1 MEDRGSQDSSF
12 HHSTFI
18 AHPSLSMRTLRIFL
32 FGIPAVLLVLLA
44 TAFVNATFLSVAKK
58 NEMSIG
64 TLGEPS
70 TLNPIQQADSASTQV
85 GGLIFNGLIKYN
97 KDLEIVGDLATTW
110 ELSQETTFRFATEEE
125 ALKAL
130 AVLNL
135 KRSGQDGVTSR
146 GGSSNWPITGIL
158 TTGPNLVITLSQPG
172 LNDSEDI
179 AQALTGGDLHALP
192 FPSLEPGGKERAFKA
207 EPIIRFTLRDGVRWH
222 DGATFTSADVAFTW
236 RALMN
241 EKVASPR
248 RADFDLVDSVETPDP
263 LTVIVRY
270 KKPFSPALPN
280 WMTAILP
287 EHILGKLDPAKWPE
301 AYNRAPIGTGP
312 FKFGEWKTNEFIR
325 LKKNP
330 DYFLGSPWLDS
341 VVFHVLPDPLTLQLA
356 FQTRQVDFWNVDP
369 WAVKG
374 LQGDPRFDLFSA
386 PGNVYNYV
394 GWNLRRPMF
403 RDLKIREALAQAV
416 NVPQMIKYI
425 LYGRGVQSTG
435 IFTPRMWFFDPSVK
449 PLPYDPQTARK
460 LLDEAGW
467 IPGPDGIRMKDGK
480 RFSFTLLANN
490 GNEVRRDIATLVQD
504 DLKQVGIEVK
514 VEIYEW
520 AVLLK
525 RFVNKGEFDAI
536 VLGWGLGYDFDQFT
550 IWHSSQTHPEE
561 LNFVGFSDPKVDQL
575 LTELRQEYSRPE
587 IIRIAGELQQ
597 TIYRKQPYL
606 FLFVPESTEVMWKG
620 AYRLRHPG
628 PDGTWIDEPVRMTKA
643 GWSYDM
649 EWFYRPEYPPKK
661 R

>member
-1 MEDRGSQDSSF
+1 
-12 HHSTFI
+12 
-18 AHPSLSMRTLRIFL
+18 MRTLRLFL
-32 FGIPAVLLVLLA
+32 YGIPAALLILLA
-44 TAFVNATFLSVAKK
+44 AAFLNATFLSVAKK

-70 TLNPIQQADSASTQV
+70 TLNPIQQADSASSQV

-97 KDLEIVGDLATTW
+97 QNLEIVGDQATKW
-110 ELSQETTFRFATEEE
+110 ELSQETTFQFATEEE
-125 ALKAL
+125 AQHA
-130 AVLNL
+130 AQVLST
-135 KRSGQDGVTSR
+135 KGPD
-146 GGSSNWPITGIL
+146 GGSFSTSGIRLFVHLNEPGFAHSEKLFRRLSDAGLRPI
-158 TTGPNLVITLSQPG
+158 
-172 LNDSEDI
+172 
-179 AQALTGGDLHALP
+179 P
-192 FPSLEPGGKERAFKA
+192 FPPLEAGSKERSFKA

-222 DGATFTSADVAFTW
+222 DGAPFTSADVAFTY
-236 RALMN
+236 RAIMN

-248 RADFDLVDSVETPDP
+248 RSDFELVDSVETPDAR
-263 LTVIVRY
+263 TVVVRY
-270 KKPFSPALPN
+270 KKPFSPALLS

-287 EHILGKLDPAKWPE
+287 EHILGKLDPSKWPE
-301 AYNRAPIGTGP
+301 AYNRAPVGTGP

-325 LKKNP
+325 LKRNP

-341 VVFHVLPDPLTLQLA
+341 VVFRVLPDPLTLQLA

-386 PGNVYNYV
+386 PGNAYNYI

-403 RDLKIREALAQAV
+403 QDLKVRQALAQAV
-416 NVPQMIKYI
+416 NIPQMIKYI
-425 LYGRGVQSTG
+425 LYGHGMQATG
-435 IFTPRMWFFDPSVK
+435 IFTPQMWFFDPSVK
-449 PLPYDPQTARK
+449 PLAYDPEAAKK

-467 IPGPDGIRMKDGK
+467 KPGADGIRVKNGQ
-480 RFSFTLLANN
+480 RFSFTLLSNN

-536 VLGWGLGYDFDQFT
+536 VLGWGLGYDFDQYS

-561 LNFVGFSDPKVDQL
+561 LNFVGFSDPKVDHL
-575 LTELRQEYSRPE
+575 LTDLRQEYARPE

-597 TIYRKQPYL
+597 TIYGQQPYL
-606 FLFVPESTEVMWKG
+606 FLFVPEGTEVMWKG

-628 PDGTWIDEPVRMTKA
+628 PDGTWIDEPVHMTKA

-649 EWFYRPEYPPKK
+649 EWFYRPECTPKPTANTIT

>member
-1 MEDRGSQDSSF
+1 
-12 HHSTFI
+12 
-18 AHPSLSMRTLRIFL
+18 MRTLRLFL
-32 FGIPAVLLVLLA
+32 YGIPAALLILLVA
-44 TAFVNATFLSVAKK
+44 AFLNATFLSVAKK

-70 TLNPIQQADSASTQV
+70 TLNPIQQADSASSQV

-97 KDLEIVGDLATTW
+97 QNLEIVGDLATKW
-110 ELSQETTFRFATEEE
+110 ELSQETTFQFATEEE
-125 ALKAL
+125 AQHA
-130 AVLNL
+130 ARV
-135 KRSGQDGVTSR
+135 
-146 GGSSNWPITGIL
+146 L
-158 TTGPNLVITLSQPG
+158 TTKGSDGASFSTSGIRLIVHLNEPGFAHSVELFHRLSDAG
-172 LNDSEDI
+172 LHPI
-179 AQALTGGDLHALP
+179 P
-192 FPSLEPGGKERAFKA
+192 FPPLEAGSKERSFKA

-222 DGATFTSADVAFTW
+222 DGVPFTSADLAFTY
-236 RALMN
+236 RAIMN

-248 RADFDLVDSVETPDP
+248 RSDFELVDSVETPDAR
-263 LTVIVRY
+263 TVVVRY
-270 KKPFSPALPN
+270 KKPFSPALLS

-287 EHILGKLDPAKWPE
+287 EHILGKLDPSKWPE
-301 AYNRAPIGTGP
+301 AYNRAPVGTGP

-341 VVFHVLPDPLTLQLA
+341 VVFRVLPDPLTLQLA

-386 PGNVYNYV
+386 PGNAYNYI

-403 RDLKIREALAQAV
+403 QDLKVRQALAQAV

-425 LYGRGVQSTG
+425 LYGHGVQSTG
-435 IFTPRMWFFDPSVK
+435 IFTPQMWFFDSSVK
-449 PLPYDPQTARK
+449 PLSYDPEAAKK

-467 IPGPDGIRMKDGK
+467 KPGPDGIRVKNGQ

-536 VLGWGLGYDFDQFT
+536 VLGWGLGYDFDQYS

-561 LNFVGFSDPKVDQL
+561 LNFVGFSDQKVDHL
-575 LTELRQEYSRPE
+575 LTDLRQEYARPE

-597 TIYRKQPYL
+597 TIYGQQPYL
-606 FLFVPESTEVMWKG
+606 FLFVPEGTEVMWKG

-628 PDGTWIDEPVRMTKA
+628 PDGTWIDEPVHMTKA

-649 EWFYRPEYPPKK
+649 EWFYRPEYTPKPTANTIT

>member
-1 MEDRGSQDSSF
+1 
-12 HHSTFI
+12 
-18 AHPSLSMRTLRIFL
+18 MRTLRLFL
-32 FGIPAVLLVLLA
+32 YGIPAALLILLA
-44 TAFVNATFLSVAKK
+44 AAFLNATFLSVAKK

-70 TLNPIQQADSASTQV
+70 TLNPIQQADSASSQV

-97 KDLEIVGDLATTW
+97 QNLEIVGDLATKW
-110 ELSQETTFRFATEEE
+110 ELSQETTFEFATVEE
-125 ALKAL
+125 AERLKIRWQSILLFGRYAGL
-130 AVLNL
+130 VPAGLQKYLESCNP
-135 KRSGQDGVTSR
+135 VTSIETQ
-146 GGSSNWPITGIL
+146 GTKVIVLLNQAGQTFSNIL
-158 TTGPNLVITLSQPG
+158 LS
-172 LNDSEDI
+172 
-179 AQALTGGDLHALP
+179 DLKTNQFSPLS
-192 FPSLEPGGKERAFKA
+192 FPPLEPGGKERPCKA
-207 EPIIRFTLRDGVRWH
+207 EPIIRFNLRDGVRWH
-222 DGATFTSADVAFTW
+222 DGAPFTSADVAFTY
-236 RALMN
+236 RAIMN

-248 RADFDLVDSVETPDP
+248 RSDFELVDSVETPDAR
-263 LTVIVRY
+263 TVVVRY
-270 KKPFSPALPN
+270 KKPFSPALLS

-287 EHILGKLDPAKWPE
+287 EHILGKLDPSKWPE
-301 AYNRAPIGTGP
+301 VYNRAPVGTGP

-341 VVFHVLPDPLTLQLA
+341 VVFRVLPDPLTLQLA

-386 PGNVYNYV
+386 PGNAYNYI

-403 RDLKIREALAQAV
+403 QDLKVRQALAQAV
-416 NVPQMIKYI
+416 NIPQMIKYI
-425 LYGRGVQSTG
+425 LYGHGVQATG
-435 IFTPRMWFFDPSVK
+435 IFTPQMWFFDPSVK
-449 PLPYDPQTARK
+449 PLAYDPEAAKK

-467 IPGPDGIRMKDGK
+467 KPGADGIRVKNGQ
-480 RFSFTLLANN
+480 RFSFTLLSNN

-536 VLGWGLGYDFDQFT
+536 VLGWGLGYDFDQYS

-561 LNFVGFSDPKVDQL
+561 LNFVGFSDPKVDHL
-575 LTELRQEYSRPE
+575 LTDLRQEYARPE
-587 IIRIAGELQQ
+587 IIRIAGKLQQ
-597 TIYRKQPYL
+597 TIYGQQPYL
-606 FLFVPESTEVMWKG
+606 FLFVPEGTEVMWKG

-628 PDGTWIDEPVRMTKA
+628 PDGTWIDEPVHMTKA

-649 EWFYRPEYPPKK
+649 EWFYRPECTPKPTANTIT

>member
-1 MEDRGSQDSSF
+1 
-12 HHSTFI
+12 
-18 AHPSLSMRTLRIFL
+18 MRTLRLFL
-32 FGIPAVLLVLLA
+32 YGIPAALLILLA
-44 TAFVNATFLSVAKK
+44 AAFLNATFLSVAKK

-70 TLNPIQQADSASTQV
+70 TLNPIQQADSASSQV

-97 KDLEIVGDLATTW
+97 QNLEIVGDLATKW
-110 ELSQETTFRFATEEE
+110 ELSQETTFQFATEEE
-125 ALKAL
+125 AQHA
-130 AVLNL
+130 AQVLSTKGSDGASL
-135 KRSGQDGVTSR
+135 STSGVRLIVHLNEPGFAHSEELFHRLSDAGLR
-146 GGSSNWPITGIL
+146 PI
-158 TTGPNLVITLSQPG
+158 
-172 LNDSEDI
+172 
-179 AQALTGGDLHALP
+179 P
-192 FPSLEPGGKERAFKA
+192 FPPLEAGSKERSFKA

-222 DGATFTSADVAFTW
+222 DGVPFTSVDLAFTY
-236 RALMN
+236 RAIMN

-248 RADFDLVDSVETPDP
+248 RSDFELVDSVETPDAR
-263 LTVIVRY
+263 TVVVRY
-270 KKPFSPALPN
+270 KKPFSPALLS

-287 EHILGKLDPAKWPE
+287 EHILGKLDPSKWPE
-301 AYNRAPIGTGP
+301 AYNRAPVGTGP

-325 LKKNP
+325 LKRNP

-341 VVFHVLPDPLTLQLA
+341 VVFRVLPDPLTLQLA

-386 PGNVYNYV
+386 PGNAYNYI
-394 GWNLRRPMF
+394 GWNLRRPIF
-403 RDLKIREALAQAV
+403 QDLKVRQALAQAV

-425 LYGRGVQSTG
+425 LYGHGVQSTG
-435 IFTPRMWFFDPSVK
+435 IFTPQMWFFDSSVK
-449 PLPYDPQTARK
+449 PLAYNPEAAKK

-467 IPGPDGIRMKDGK
+467 KPGPDGIRMKDGK

-536 VLGWGLGYDFDQFT
+536 VLGWGLGYDFDQYS

-561 LNFVGFSDPKVDQL
+561 LNFVGFSDPKVDHL
-575 LTELRQEYSRPE
+575 LTDLRQEYARPE

-597 TIYRKQPYL
+597 TIYGQQPYL
-606 FLFVPESTEVMWKG
+606 FLFVPEGTEVMWKG
-620 AYRLRHPG
+620 AYRLHHPG
-628 PDGTWIDEPVRMTKA
+628 PDGTWIDEPVHMTKA

-649 EWFYRPEYPPKK
+649 EWFYRPEYTPKPTANTIT

>member
-1 MEDRGSQDSSF
+1 
-12 HHSTFI
+12 
-18 AHPSLSMRTLRIFL
+18 MRTLRLFL
-32 FGIPAVLLVLLA
+32 YGIPGALLVLLVA
-44 TAFVNATFLSVAKK
+44 AFLNASILSVSKK

-70 TLNPIQQADSASTQV
+70 TLNPIQQADSASSQV

-97 KDLEIVGDLATTW
+97 QNLEIVGDLATKW
-110 ELSQETTFRFATEEE
+110 ELSQETTFQFATEEGAKSADT
-125 ALKAL
+125 ALDD
-130 AVLNL
+130 VCWYVPL
-135 KRSGQDGVTSR
+135 KR
-146 GGSSNWPITGIL
+146 
-158 TTGPNLVITLSQPG
+158 TLSGRALTIRFDQPG
-172 LNDSEDI
+172 LKSSED
-179 AQALTGGDLHALP
+179 LNKLFLEKGFHPLP
-192 FPSLEPGGKERAFKA
+192 FPTLETGGKERPFKA

-222 DGATFTSADVAFTW
+222 DGAPFTSTDVAFTY
-236 RALMN
+236 RAIMN

-248 RADFDLVDSVETPDP
+248 RSDFDLVDSVETPDS

-270 KKPFSPALPN
+270 KKPFSPALLS

-287 EHILGKLDPAKWPE
+287 EHLLGKLDPAKWPE
-301 AYNRAPIGTGP
+301 VYNRAPVGTGP

-341 VVFHVLPDPLTLQLA
+341 VVFRVLPDPLTLQLA

-386 PGNVYNYV
+386 PGNAYNYI

-403 RDLKIREALAQAV
+403 QDLKVRQALAQAV

-425 LYGRGVQSTG
+425 LYGHGVRSTG
-435 IFTPRMWFFDPSVK
+435 IFTPQMWFFDPSVK
-449 PLPYDPQTARK
+449 PIPYDPDAAKK

-467 IPGPDGIRMKDGK
+467 KPGPDGIRLKDGK

-536 VLGWGLGYDFDQFT
+536 VLGWGLGYDFDQYS

-561 LNFVGFSDPKVDQL
+561 LNFVGFSDPKVDHL
-575 LTELRQEYSRPE
+575 LTDLRQEYTRPE
-587 IIRIAGELQQ
+587 IIRFAGKLQQ
-597 TIYRKQPYL
+597 TIYGQQPYL
-606 FLFVPESTEVMWKG
+606 FLFVPEGTEVMWKG

-628 PDGTWIDEPVRMTKA
+628 PEGTWIDEPVHMTKA

-649 EWFYRPEYPPKK
+649 EWFYRPEYPPKEQRQK
-661 R
+661 AK